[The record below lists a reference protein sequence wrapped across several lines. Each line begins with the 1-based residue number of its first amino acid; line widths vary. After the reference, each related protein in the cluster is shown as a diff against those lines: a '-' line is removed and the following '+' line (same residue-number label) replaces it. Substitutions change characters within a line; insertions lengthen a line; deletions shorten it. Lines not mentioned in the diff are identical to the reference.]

1 VPLSLS
7 PSLSLP
13 SNERFVWFLSRSRR
27 PLPMRRSASLV
38 LISLVR
44 TRYRLLS
51 RPVTSFPR
59 SPAFAPF
66 TLDSHHGASR
76 TRMSFPPSFP
86 REKERASRHAALRRT
101 APRARDSRD
110 SRELD
115 LRLAHLFDAN
125 VVLLPS
131 RQRLPYRLP
140 SAAPPPADPPVALLP
155 PRENTMRFG
164 RFAREGAREGGWG
177 KRRDSPRRSLNC
189 RKGDTWNAVVPI
201 RGARVSR
208 SPRYGGDRVQR
219 QIRTCFLAQSWA
231 RRGEK
236 RPRENEPPS
245 LRLFLRS
252 RAVAIIFFYHP
263 RVDQCKWLRF
273 NTSPHSAVRASG
285 YLYLARISRVRTSS
299 AFIHVSL

>member
-1 VPLSLS
+1 MPAPAPSQRGKGNQYRAEDLPGRPMRTCSHRVDSPGYAGRRTAGASFSLSLSLS
-7 PSLSLP
+7 PFQ
-13 SNERFVWFLSRSRR
+13 RAFRWFLSRSRR

-140 SAAPPPADPPVALLP
+140 SASPPPAGPPVALLP
-155 PRENTMRFG
+155 PRENDALRPFRERG
-164 RFAREGAREGGWG
+164 SARGRVGKKERFAEAISQLSQ
-177 KRRDSPRRSLNC
+177 RRYVECRCSDSRRSRFALATV
-189 RKGDTWNAVVPI
+189 R
-201 RGARVSR
+201 RRSR
-208 SPRYGGDRVQR
+208 SAPNTNLFPRPKLGE
-219 QIRTCFLAQSWA
+219 T
-231 RRGEK
+231 RRE
-236 RPRENEPPS
+236 
-245 LRLFLRS
+245 
-252 RAVAIIFFYHP
+252 A
-263 RVDQCKWLRF
+263 
-273 NTSPHSAVRASG
+273 AS
-285 YLYLARISRVRTSS
+285 
-299 AFIHVSL
+299 